1 MKQKKPILFNKVGRD
16 ILKKELAAEPFDR
29 ITASFYAYH
38 PIENPQAVRD
48 QLFINWNKLNILG
61 RIYIATEGINAQFS
75 VPEQNWNQ
83 FCKTMNSF
91 PFLRNVPIN
100 QAIQNGNSFYKLT
113 IKVRKELVAYGVPE
127 NSYDMNKVGNH
138 LSAVEFNQALEKPE
152 TIIVDMRNYYESE
165 VGRFESAV
173 IPDVEISK
181 ELLPEVK
188 RILDGKEEEQILLYC
203 TGGIRCEKASSYLM
217 NHGFKNVNQL
227 SGGIIEYAHEI
238 HKKGLKSKFI
248 GKNFV
253 FDDRLGE
260 RVTEDVIAKC
270 HICGHPCD
278 NHTDCKNDACH
289 ILFIQCETCI
299 KELDGCCSKECNDF
313 IQLPIE
319 EQKIRRKDP
328 AQVVSRT
335 FFDSRIKPKLNQEI

>member
-1 MKQKKPILFNKVGRD
+1 MKQKTPILFNKVGRD

-48 QLFINWNKLNILG
+48 QLFITWNKLNILG
-61 RIYIATEGINAQFS
+61 RIYIATEGINAQLS
-75 VPEQNWNQ
+75 APEQNWSE
-83 FCKTMNSF
+83 FCETMNSF
-91 PFLRNVPIN
+91 PFLRNVPIKK
-100 QAIQNGNSFYKLT
+100 AIQEGNSFYKLT

-138 LSAVEFNQALEKPE
+138 LSAEEFNQALEKPE
-152 TIIVDMRNYYESE
+152 TIVVDMRNYYESE
-165 VGRFESAV
+165 VGKFESAV

-188 RILDGKEEEQILLYC
+188 HILDGKEEEQILLYC

-227 SGGIIEYAHEI
+227 SGGIIKYAHEI
-238 HKKGLKSKFI
+238 DKKGLKSKFI

-270 HICGHPCD
+270 HICGNACD
-278 NHTDCKNDACH
+278 DHTDCNNDACH
-289 ILFIQCETCI
+289 ILFIQCETCF

-335 FFDSRIKPKLNQEI
+335 FFDSRIKPKLNQ

>member
-1 MKQKKPILFNKVGRD
+1 
-16 ILKKELAAEPFDR
+16 
-29 ITASFYAYH
+29 
-38 PIENPQAVRD
+38 D
-48 QLFINWNKLNILG
+48 QLFIDWNKLNILG
-61 RIYIATEGINAQFS
+61 RIYVATEGINAQLS
-75 VPEQNWNQ
+75 VPEQNWSQ
-83 FCKTMNSF
+83 FRESMNSF
-91 PFLRNVPIN
+91 PFLRNVLIKK
-100 QAIQNGNSFYKLT
+100 AIQDGNSFYKLT
-113 IKVRKELVAYGVPE
+113 VKVRKELVAYGVPK

-138 LSAVEFNQALEKPE
+138 LSAEEFNQALEKPE

-188 RILDGKEEEQILLYC
+188 QILDGKEEEQILLYC

-227 SGGIIEYAHEI
+227 SGGIIQYVHEI
-238 HKKGLKSKFI
+238 NKKGLKSKFI

-270 HICGHPCD
+270 HICGASCD
-278 NHTDCKNDACH
+278 THTDCKNNACH
-289 ILFIQCETCI
+289 ILFIQCETCF
-299 KELDGCCSKECNDF
+299 KELDGCCSKECNRF
-313 IQLPIE
+313 FKLPIE

-328 AQVVSRT
+328 TQVVSRT
-335 FFDSRIKPKLNQEI
+335 FFDSRIKPKLN

>member
-1 MKQKKPILFNKVGRD
+1 MKQKKIVLFNKVGRD
-16 ILKKELAAEPFDR
+16 ILKKELAVEPFDR
-29 ITASFYAYH
+29 ITASFYVYH
-38 PIENPQAVRD
+38 PIENPEAFRD
-48 QLFINWNKLNILG
+48 QLFIDWNKLNILG
-61 RIYIATEGINAQFS
+61 RIYVATEGINAQLS
-75 VPEQNWNQ
+75 VPEQNWSQ
-83 FCKTMNSF
+83 FRESMNSF
-91 PFLRNVPIN
+91 PFLRNVLIKK
-100 QAIQNGNSFYKLT
+100 AIQDGNSFYKLT
-113 IKVRKELVAYGVPE
+113 VKVRKELVAYGVPK

-138 LSAVEFNQALEKPE
+138 LSAEEFNQALEKPE

-188 RILDGKEEEQILLYC
+188 QILDGKEEEQILLYC

-227 SGGIIEYAHEI
+227 SGGIIQYVHEI
-238 HKKGLKSKFI
+238 NKKGLKSKFI

-270 HICGHPCD
+270 HICGASCD
-278 NHTDCKNDACH
+278 THTDCKNNACH
-289 ILFIQCETCI
+289 ILFIQCETCF
-299 KELDGCCSKECNDF
+299 KELDGCCSKECNRF
-313 IQLPIE
+313 FKLPIE

-328 AQVVSRT
+328 TQVVSRT
-335 FFDSRIKPKLNQEI
+335 FFDSRIKPKLN